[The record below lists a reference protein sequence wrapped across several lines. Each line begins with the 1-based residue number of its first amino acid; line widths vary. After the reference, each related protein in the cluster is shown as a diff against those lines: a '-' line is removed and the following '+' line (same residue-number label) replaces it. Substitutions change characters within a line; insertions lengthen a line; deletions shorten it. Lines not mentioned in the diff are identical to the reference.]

1 MKSFLTQAVI
11 AIGIVTAFSNLPA
24 LADLTSSSP
33 DANSTVS
40 LRDAR
45 IINQIDLR
53 FSEDINLY
61 GSRFAVIGPHGHLFT
76 TIGQDINVK
85 SVVFLSLWKEVF
97 PGRYTVKWQT
107 ISTSKHRSSG
117 SLSFTVSTKAATFS
131 STEAGIAE
139 PIKQPDEPKSP

>member
-1 MKSFLTQAVI
+1 MKSFLRQAVI
-11 AIGIVTAFSNLPA
+11 AIAIGIAFSSPSPA

-40 LRDAR
+40 LLDAR
-45 IINQIDLR
+45 IVNQVDLR

-61 GSRFAVIGPHGHLFT
+61 ASRFVVVGPHGRLFT

-85 SVVFLSLWKEVF
+85 SVVFLSLWNEIF
-97 PGRYTVKWQT
+97 PGRYTVHWQT

-117 SLSFTVSTKAATFS
+117 SLTFNVAAKAATVS
-131 STEAGIAE
+131 SKGAISE
-139 PIKQPDEPKSP
+139 PIKPPDEPKSP